1 MVSLLMV
8 LLSSVL
14 VTTVVLAH
22 MPQWRPFVAP
32 TDIFGGARLIAIAC
46 LVAVPAVALF
56 GWLLARFVLAP
67 WHMEYLR
74 TPALIA
80 VVLIVVPLLDVALR
94 RRRTSILTQQ
104 PGFALVM
111 STNTALL
118 GIALIS
124 DLRAATFGVAV
135 LLAIGAAVA
144 LALLLLSFAALYE
157 RLQQADVPAVF
168 REAPLALVT
177 AGIMALAFMGFS
189 GLIQE

>member
-1 MVSLLMV
+1 MTSLLMV

-22 MPQWRPFVAP
+22 MPQWRPFAAP
-32 TDIFGGARLIAIAC
+32 TDIFGGARVIAIVS
-46 LVAVPAVALF
+46 LIAVPAVALL
-56 GWLLARFVLAP
+56 GWLLVRFVLVP
-67 WHMEYLR
+67 WHLEYLK
-74 TPALIA
+74 TPALVA
-80 VVLIVVPLLDVALR
+80 VVLIVVPLLDVGLR
-94 RRRTSILTQQ
+94 RRGTVLTQQ

-118 GIALIS
+118 GIALIT
-124 DLRAATFGVAV
+124 DLRSATFGVAV
-135 LLAIGAAVA
+135 LLAIGAALA
-144 LALLLLSFAALYE
+144 LAVLLLAFAALYE
-157 RLQQADVPAVF
+157 RLQHADIPFVF

>member
-1 MVSLLMV
+1 MVALLMV

-22 MPQWRPFVAP
+22 MPQWRPFVTP
-32 TDIFGGARLIAIAC
+32 TDIFGGARVIAIVC
-46 LVAVPAVALF
+46 LVAVPVVAVL

-67 WHMEYLR
+67 WHLEYLR
-74 TPALIA
+74 TPVLVAL
-80 VVLIVVPLLDVALR
+80 VLIVVPLLDVALR
-94 RRRTSILTQQ
+94 HRHGILPQH

-118 GIALIS
+118 GIALIT
-124 DLRAATFGVAV
+124 DLQAATFAVAL
-135 LLAIGAAVA
+135 LLAIGGAVA
-144 LALLLLSFAALYE
+144 LAVLLLAFAALYE
-157 RLQQADVPAVF
+157 RLQHADVPVIF

>member
-1 MVSLLMV
+1 MAALLLV

-32 TDIFGGARLIAIAC
+32 TDVFGGARIVAILC
-46 LVAVPAVALF
+46 LAAVPAVALL
-56 GWLLARFVLAP
+56 GWLLVRLVLGP
-67 WHMEYLR
+67 WHLEYLR
-74 TPALIA
+74 TPALVA
-80 VVLIVVPLLDVALR
+80 VVLIIVPLVELVLR
-94 RRRTSILTQQ
+94 RRGTPLTQQ

-118 GIALIS
+118 GIALIT
-124 DLRAATFGVAV
+124 DLRGATFGTAV

-144 LALLLLSFAALYE
+144 LALPLLAFAALYE

-168 REAPLALVT
+168 REAPLALIT

-189 GLIQE
+189 RLIQE

>member
-1 MVSLLMV
+1 MTSLLMV

-22 MPQWRPFVAP
+22 MPQWRPFTMP
-32 TDIFGGARLIAIAC
+32 TDIFGGARVIAILG
-46 LVAVPAVALF
+46 LVAVPAVALL

-67 WHMEYLR
+67 WQLEYLR
-74 TPALIA
+74 TPMLVA

-94 RRRTSILTQQ
+94 RRHGILTQQ

-111 STNTALL
+111 TTNTALL
-118 GIALIS
+118 GIALIT
-124 DLRAATFGVAV
+124 DLRSATFGVAV

-144 LALLLLSFAALYE
+144 LAILLLSFAALYE
-157 RLQQADVPAVF
+157 RLQHADVPVIF

>member
-1 MVSLLMV
+1 MSSLLMV

-46 LVAVPAVALF
+46 LVAVPAVALT
-56 GWLLARFVLAP
+56 GWLLGRFVLAP
-67 WHMEYLR
+67 WQLEYLR

-94 RRRTSILTQQ
+94 RRGAIVIRQ

-118 GIALIS
+118 GIALIT

-135 LLAIGAAVA
+135 LLAFGAAVA
-144 LALLLLSFAALYE
+144 LVILLLAFAALYE
-157 RLQQADVPAVF
+157 RLQQADIPVVF

>member
-22 MPQWRPFVAP
+22 MPQWRPFVTP

-56 GWLLARFVLAP
+56 GWLLTRFVLAP

-94 RRRTSILTQQ
+94 RRSSILTRQ
-104 PGFALVM
+104 PGFALLM

-118 GIALIS
+118 GIALIT
-124 DLRAATFGVAV
+124 DLRAATFGVAL
-135 LLAIGAAVA
+135 LLAISAAIA

>member
-1 MVSLLMV
+1 MTSLLMV

-22 MPQWRPFVAP
+22 LPQWRPFVAP
-32 TDIFGGARLIAIAC
+32 TDVFGGARVIAMVC
-46 LVAVPAVALF
+46 LVAVPVVALLA
-56 GWLLARFVLAP
+56 WLLARLVLAP
-67 WHMEYLR
+67 WHLEYLR
-74 TPALIA
+74 TPALVA
-80 VVLIVVPLLDVALR
+80 VVLIIVPLIDVTLR
-94 RRRTSILTQQ
+94 RRGALLTQQ

-118 GIALIS
+118 GIALITL
-124 DLRAATFGVAV
+124 LRAATFGAAV

-144 LALLLLSFAALYE
+144 LAVLLLAFAALYE
-157 RLQQADVPAVF
+157 RLQQADVPAAF

>member
-1 MVSLLMV
+1 MSSLLMV

-46 LVAVPAVALF
+46 LVAVPAVALI

-67 WHMEYLR
+67 SQLEYLR

-80 VVLIVVPLLDVALR
+80 IVLIVVPLLDLALR
-94 RRRTSILTQQ
+94 RRDAIVIQQ
-104 PGFALVM
+104 PGFALLM

-118 GIALIS
+118 GIALIT

-135 LLAIGAAVA
+135 LLAFGAAVA
-144 LALLLLSFAALYE
+144 LAILLLAFAALYE
-157 RLQQADVPAVF
+157 RLQQADIPFVF

>member
-1 MVSLLMV
+1 MSSLLMV

-32 TDIFGGARLIAIAC
+32 TDIFGGARVVAIVC
-46 LVAVPAVALF
+46 LVAVPAVALL
-56 GWLLARFVLAP
+56 GWLLARLVLAP
-67 WHMEYLR
+67 WHLEYLR
-74 TPALIA
+74 TPVLVA
-80 VVLIVVPLLDVALR
+80 VVLIVVPLLEVALR
-94 RRRTSILTQQ
+94 RRGTVLTQQ

-118 GIALIS
+118 GIALIT
-124 DLRAATFGVAV
+124 DLRSATFGVAV
-135 LLAIGAAVA
+135 LFAIGAAVA
-144 LALLLLSFAALYE
+144 LALLLLAFAALYE
-157 RLQQADVPAVF
+157 RLQHADIPVVF

-177 AGIMALAFMGFS
+177 AGIMALAFMGFT

>member
-1 MVSLLMV
+1 MSSLLMV

-46 LVAVPAVALF
+46 LVAVPAVALI

-67 WHMEYLR
+67 WRLEYLR
-74 TPALIA
+74 TPMLVA
-80 VVLIVVPLLDVALR
+80 VVLIVVPLLEVALR
-94 RRRTSILTQQ
+94 RRGAVLTQQ

-118 GIALIS
+118 GIALITG
-124 DLRAATFGVAV
+124 LRSASFGVAV
-135 LLAIGAAVA
+135 LLAVGAAVA
-144 LALLLLSFAALYE
+144 LAILLLAFAALYE
-157 RLQQADVPAVF
+157 RLQQADIPLVF

>member
-1 MVSLLMV
+1 MSSLLMV
-8 LLSSVL
+8 MLSSVL

-22 MPQWRPFVAP
+22 MPQWRPFVTP
-32 TDIFGGARLIAIAC
+32 TDVFGGARLIAIAC
-46 LVAVPAVALF
+46 LVAVPAVALI

-67 WHMEYLR
+67 WRLEYLR
-74 TPALIA
+74 TPMLVA

-94 RRRTSILTQQ
+94 RRSAVLTQQ
-104 PGFALVM
+104 PGFALLM

-118 GIALIS
+118 GIALIT
-124 DLRAATFGVAV
+124 DLRAATFGLAV

-144 LALLLLSFAALYE
+144 LAILLLAFAALYE
-157 RLQQADVPAVF
+157 RLQQADIPVVF

>member
-1 MVSLLMV
+1 MAALLLV

-32 TDIFGGARLIAIAC
+32 TDVFGGARIIAILC
-46 LVAVPAVALF
+46 LAAVPAVALL
-56 GWLLARFVLAP
+56 GWLLVRLVLGP
-67 WHMEYLR
+67 WHLEYLR
-74 TPALIA
+74 TPALVA
-80 VVLIVVPLLDVALR
+80 VVLIIVPLVELVLR
-94 RRRTSILTQQ
+94 RRGTLLTQQ

-118 GIALIS
+118 GIALIT
-124 DLRAATFGVAV
+124 DLRGATFGTAV

-144 LALLLLSFAALYE
+144 LALLLLAFAALYE

-168 REAPLALVT
+168 REAPLALIT

-189 GLIQE
+189 RLIQE

>member
-1 MVSLLMV
+1 MAALLLV

-32 TDIFGGARLIAIAC
+32 TDVFGGARIIAILC
-46 LVAVPAVALF
+46 LAAVPAVALL
-56 GWLLARFVLAP
+56 GWLLVRLVLGP
-67 WHMEYLR
+67 WHLEYLR
-74 TPALIA
+74 TPALVA
-80 VVLIVVPLLDVALR
+80 VVLIIVPLVELVLR
-94 RRRTSILTQQ
+94 RRGTLVTQQ

-118 GIALIS
+118 GIALIT
-124 DLRAATFGVAV
+124 DLRGATFGAAV
-135 LLAIGAAVA
+135 LLAIGAAVT
-144 LALLLLSFAALYE
+144 LALLLLAFAALYE

-168 REAPLALVT
+168 REAPLALIT

-189 GLIQE
+189 RLIQE

>member
-1 MVSLLMV
+1 MTSLLMV

-32 TDIFGGARLIAIAC
+32 TDIFGGARVIAIVC
-46 LVAVPAVALF
+46 LVAVPLVALL
-56 GWLLARFVLAP
+56 GWLLVRLVLAP
-67 WHMEYLR
+67 WHVEYLR
-74 TPALIA
+74 TPALVAI
-80 VVLIVVPLLDVALR
+80 VLIIVPLLDVALR
-94 RRRTSILTQQ
+94 RRGPVLPQQ

-118 GIALIS
+118 GIALIT
-124 DLRAATFGVAV
+124 DLRAASFGVAV
-135 LLAIGAAVA
+135 LFAMGAAAA
-144 LALLLLSFAALYE
+144 LALLLLAFAALYE
-157 RLQQADVPAVF
+157 RLQQADVPVAF

>member
-1 MVSLLMV
+1 MSSLLMV

-46 LVAVPAVALF
+46 LVAVPAVALI
-56 GWLLARFVLAP
+56 GWLLARVVLSP
-67 WHMEYLR
+67 WQLEYLR

-80 VVLIVVPLLDVALR
+80 VVLIVVPLLDLALR
-94 RRRTSILTQQ
+94 RRDAIVIRQ

-118 GIALIS
+118 GIALIT

-135 LLAIGAAVA
+135 LLAFGAAVA
-144 LALLLLSFAALYE
+144 LAILLLAFAALYE
-157 RLQQADVPAVF
+157 RLQQADVPLVF

-177 AGIMALAFMGFS
+177 AGIMALAFMGLS

>member
-1 MVSLLMV
+1 MVALLMV

-22 MPQWRPFVAP
+22 MPQWRPFVTP
-32 TDIFGGARLIAIAC
+32 TDIFGGARVVAILG
-46 LVAVPAVALF
+46 LVAVPAVALL

-67 WHMEYLR
+67 WHLEYLR
-74 TPALIA
+74 TPMLVA

-94 RRRTSILTQQ
+94 SRHGILTQQ

-111 STNTALL
+111 TTNTALL
-118 GIALIS
+118 GIALIT
-124 DLRAATFGVAV
+124 DLRSASFGVAV
-135 LLAIGAAVA
+135 LLAVGAAVA
-144 LALLLLSFAALYE
+144 LAILLLSFAALYE
-157 RLQQADVPAVF
+157 RLQHADVPVIF

>member
-1 MVSLLMV
+1 MTSLLLV

-32 TDIFGGARLIAIAC
+32 TDVFGGARVIAILC
-46 LVAVPAVALF
+46 LAAVPAVALL
-56 GWLLARFVLAP
+56 GWLLVRLVLDP
-67 WHMEYLR
+67 WHLEYLR
-74 TPALIA
+74 TPALVA
-80 VVLIVVPLLDVALR
+80 VVLIIVPLVELVLR
-94 RRRTSILTQQ
+94 RRGTLLTQQ

-118 GIALIS
+118 GIALIT
-124 DLRAATFGVAV
+124 DLRGATFGTAV

-144 LALLLLSFAALYE
+144 LALLLLAFAALYE

-168 REAPLALVT
+168 RDAPLALIT

-189 GLIQE
+189 RLIQE

>member
-1 MVSLLMV
+1 MASLLLV

-32 TDIFGGARLIAIAC
+32 TDVFGGARIIAILC
-46 LVAVPAVALF
+46 LAAVPATALL
-56 GWLLARFVLAP
+56 GWLLVRLVLGP
-67 WHMEYLR
+67 WHLEYLR
-74 TPALIA
+74 TPALVA
-80 VVLIVVPLLDVALR
+80 VVLIIVPLVELVLR
-94 RRRTSILTQQ
+94 RRGTLLTQQ

-118 GIALIS
+118 GIALIT
-124 DLRAATFGVAV
+124 DLRGATFGAAV

-144 LALLLLSFAALYE
+144 LALLLLAFAALYE

-168 REAPLALVT
+168 REAPLALIT

-189 GLIQE
+189 RLIQE

>member
-1 MVSLLMV
+1 MSSLLMV
-8 LLSSVL
+8 MLSSVL

-46 LVAVPAVALF
+46 LVAVPAVALL

-67 WHMEYLR
+67 WRLEYLR
-74 TPALIA
+74 SPMLIA

-94 RRRTSILTQQ
+94 RRNAVLTQQ

-118 GIALIS
+118 GIALIT
-124 DLRAATFGVAV
+124 DLRAATLGVAV

-144 LALLLLSFAALYE
+144 LAILLLAFAALYE
-157 RLQQADVPAVF
+157 RLQQADVPVVF

>member
-1 MVSLLMV
+1 MSSLLMV

-32 TDIFGGARLIAIAC
+32 TDIFGGARLIAMAC
-46 LVAVPAVALF
+46 LVAVPAVALI
-56 GWLLARFVLAP
+56 GWLLARYVLAP
-67 WHMEYLR
+67 WRLEYLR
-74 TPALIA
+74 TPMLVA
-80 VVLIVVPLLDVALR
+80 VVLIVVPLLDLALR
-94 RRRTSILTQQ
+94 RRNAIVIQQ

-118 GIALIS
+118 GIALIT

-135 LLAIGAAVA
+135 LLALGAAVA
-144 LALLLLSFAALYE
+144 LAILLLAFAALYE
-157 RLQQADVPAVF
+157 RLQQADVPVVF

>member
-1 MVSLLMV
+1 MASLLMV

-22 MPQWRPFVAP
+22 MPQWRPFVTP
-32 TDIFGGARLIAIAC
+32 TDIFGGARLIATAC

-80 VVLIVVPLLDVALR
+80 VVLIVVPLLDLALR
-94 RRRTSILTQQ
+94 RRNAIVTQQ

-118 GIALIS
+118 GIALIT

-144 LALLLLSFAALYE
+144 LAVLLLAFAALYE
-157 RLQQADVPAVF
+157 RLQHADIPVVF